1 MVIKKLTTDLWRLTM
16 SSRYVVYEKDN

>member
-16 SSRYVVYEKDN
+16 SSRYVVYEKDK